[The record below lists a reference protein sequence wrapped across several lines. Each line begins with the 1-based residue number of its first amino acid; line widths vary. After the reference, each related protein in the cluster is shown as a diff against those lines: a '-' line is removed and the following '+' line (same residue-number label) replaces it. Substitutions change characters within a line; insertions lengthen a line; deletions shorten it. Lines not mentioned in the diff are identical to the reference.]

1 MTNHNQMS
9 QIYSKFGRA
18 GFNLSY
24 IRRLLPDWWDEK
36 LADTPS
42 GRQYA
47 CLHLARMFSILPDS
61 LKDGSEG
68 VCFNFGGN
76 HKYKHRQNVAEND
89 LYIATAV
96 AYTAAGIVASNF
108 KVPYDASAV
117 LDPLAIRA
125 QILTKESWVSLDS
138 LVTYCH
144 SIGIPVVYL
153 KCFPQAAKKMAGL
166 ALMSHGRPVIVL
178 TQPQKYGYM
187 LFDLAHELGHIARGH
202 LNAENGQCHIDAK
215 IENASTDNVEK
226 EANEFAFQVISG
238 QKSLRIVPTAGR
250 LNGPGLARA
259 AQKFGSDNHIDPTHI
274 ALNYGF
280 AQNCWGAAV
289 NAVKSLCAGED
300 SDQDFVRA
308 MMKSGMDLENIHEDD
323 LKVLENLIGE

>member
-9 QIYSKFGRA
+9 QIYSKFSKA

-36 LADTPS
+36 LAETPS

-68 VCFNFGGN
+68 ICFNFGGN
-76 HKYKHRQNVAEND
+76 HKFKHRQNVAEND
-89 LYIATAV
+89 LDIATAV

-108 KVPYDASAV
+108 KTSFDASAV
-117 LDPLAIRA
+117 LDPIVIRRK
-125 QILTKESWVSLDS
+125 ILSHEPWVSLGG
-138 LVTYCH
+138 LVQFCH

-153 KCFPQAAKKMAGL
+153 KSFPQAAKKMAGL
-166 ALMSHGRPVIVL
+166 ALINQGRPVIVL

-187 LFDLAHELGHIARGH
+187 MFDLAHELGHIARGH
-202 LNAENGQCHIDAK
+202 LNADNGQCHVDLK
-215 IENASTDNVEK
+215 IENASTDNIEK
-226 EANEFAFQVISG
+226 EANEFAFEVISG
-238 QKSLRIVPTAGR
+238 QKSLRIGPSGGR
-250 LNGPGLARA
+250 LKGPDLARA
-259 AQKFGSDNHIDPTHI
+259 AHRYGSEHHIDPTHI

-280 AQNCWGAAV
+280 AQDCWGAAV
-289 NAVKSLCAGED
+289 NAVKLLCAGKD

>member
-1 MTNHNQMS
+1 MTNKPMS
-9 QIYSKFGRA
+9 HLYERVGSA

-24 IRRLLPDWWDEK
+24 IKKLLPEWWDEK
-36 LADTPS
+36 LAETPS

-47 CLHLARMFSILPDS
+47 CLHLARMFNIIPDS
-61 LKDGSEG
+61 LKDGSDG

-76 HKYKHRQNVAEND
+76 HKYKHRQNIAEND
-89 LYIATAV
+89 LDIATAV

-108 KVPYDASAV
+108 KTPYDSSTV
-117 LDPLAIRA
+117 LDPLEIRS
-125 QILTKESWVSLDS
+125 QILAKEAWVSLNS
-138 LVTYCH
+138 LVSYCH

-153 KCFPQAAKKMAGL
+153 KSFPRAAKKMAGL

-178 TQPQKYGYM
+178 TQPKKHGYM

-202 LNAENGQCHIDAK
+202 LNAENGQCHVDAK
-215 IENASTDNVEK
+215 IENASTDHLES

-238 QKSLRIVPTAGR
+238 QKYLRIVPTAGR
-250 LNGPGLARA
+250 LDGYNLAKASEQYGRE
-259 AQKFGSDNHIDPTHI
+259 NNIDPTHI

-289 NAVKSLCAGED
+289 NAVKFLCTGKD
-300 SDQDFVRA
+300 SDQDFVKA
-308 MMKSGMDLENIHEDD
+308 MMKNAMDLENTNEDD

>member
-18 GFNLSY
+18 GFNLAY
-24 IRRLLPDWWDEK
+24 IRKLLPEWWDER
-36 LADTPS
+36 LAETPS

-61 LKDGSEG
+61 LKDDSDGI
-68 VCFNFGGN
+68 CFNFGGN

-89 LYIATAV
+89 LDIATAV
-96 AYTAAGIVASNF
+96 AYTAAGIAASNF
-108 KVPYDASAV
+108 KVPYDADAV
-117 LDPLAIRA
+117 LDPLAIRS
-125 QILTKESWVSLDS
+125 QILAKESWVSLSS
-138 LVTYCH
+138 LVSYCH

-153 KCFPQAAKKMAGL
+153 KSFPQAAKKMAGL
-166 ALMSHGRPVIVL
+166 ALMSNGRPVIVL

-202 LNAENGQCHIDAK
+202 LNAENGQCHVDAK

-226 EANEFAFQVISG
+226 EANEFAFQIVSG
-238 QKSLRIVPTAGR
+238 QKSLRIGPTAGG
-250 LNGPGLARA
+250 LNAANLARA
-259 AQKFGSDNHIDPTHI
+259 AYRYGSDHHIDPTHI

-280 AQNCWGAAV
+280 AQNRWGAAV
-289 NAVKSLCAGED
+289 SAVKLLCEGKA

-308 MMKSGMDLENIHEDD
+308 MMKSGMDLDNIREDD

>member
-1 MTNHNQMS
+1 MTNKPMS
-9 QIYSKFGRA
+9 HLYERVSSA

-24 IRRLLPDWWDEK
+24 VKKLLPEWWDEK
-36 LADTPS
+36 LAETPS

-47 CLHLARMFSILPDS
+47 CLHLARMFSITPDS
-61 LKDGSEG
+61 LKDSSEG

-76 HKYKHRQNVAEND
+76 HKFKHRQNIDEND
-89 LYIATAV
+89 LDVATAV

-108 KVPYDASAV
+108 KVPYDSKAV

-125 QILTKESWVSLDS
+125 QILTKETWVSLDS
-138 LVTYCH
+138 LVSYCH

-153 KCFPQAAKKMAGL
+153 KSFPKAAKKMAGL
-166 ALMSHGRPVIVL
+166 ALISHGRPVIVL

-202 LNAENGQCHIDAK
+202 LNAGNGQCHVDVK
-215 IENASTDNVEK
+215 IENASTDDIEK

-238 QKSLRIVPTAGR
+238 QKSLRIVPTAGLLR
-250 LNGPGLARA
+250 GPALARA
-259 AQKFGSDNHIDPTHI
+259 AQQYGSDNHIDPTHI

-289 NAVKSLCAGED
+289 NAVKSLRAGKLP
-300 SDQDFVRA
+300 DQDLVRT
-308 MMKSGMDLENIHEDD
+308 MMKSEMDLENINEDD